1 MPMILSGHAVRP
13 FFCCRV
19 IGMAS
24 SILNSLP
31 AILGM
36 SVMPMSRLGP
46 WGEQNRFSW
55 WVDKYRFQY
64 SILICT
70 EMSCFVADRIS

>member
-1 MPMILSGHAVRP
+1 MPMIQSGHAVRP

-19 IGMAS
+19 IGIAS
-24 SILNSLP
+24 SILISLP

-46 WGEQNRFSW
+46 WGEQNRCSW
-55 WVDKYRFQY
+55 WVAKSRYQY
-64 SILICT
+64 SILICM

>member
-1 MPMILSGHAVRP
+1 MPMIQSGHAVRP

-19 IGMAS
+19 IGIAS

-36 SVMPMSRLGP
+36 SVMPMSRLCP
-46 WGEQNRFSW
+46 WGEQKQVFM
-55 WVDKYRFQY
+55 VG
-64 SILICT
+64 
-70 EMSCFVADRIS
+70 

>member
-1 MPMILSGHAVRP
+1 MPMIQSGHAVRP

-19 IGMAS
+19 IGIAS

-46 WGEQNRFSW
+46 WGGKTGVHGGLPNPVINIPS
-55 WVDKYRFQY
+55 
-64 SILICT
+64 
-70 EMSCFVADRIS
+70 

>member
-1 MPMILSGHAVRP
+1 MPMIQSGHAVRP

-19 IGMAS
+19 ICIAS

-36 SVMPMSRLGP
+36 SVMPMSRLCP
-46 WGEQNRFSW
+46 WGEQKQVFM
-55 WVDKYRFQY
+55 VGCQIPC
-64 SILICT
+64 SILHLDLYGNVLFC
-70 EMSCFVADRIS
+70 CR